1 MALVNQFGGEVDL
14 LGNITVNEESVFDN
28 KWDLWVRFGTDWA
41 GDQEHNYSGYYIF
54 ATTIKSFDGNEV
66 YVWPD
71 DANVDSNDFFNQP
84 NPGQGDTDTVDV
96 VFLGKGNDTIEGGNF
111 DDKLYGGD
119 GNDTIEGGNG
129 ADTIYGDFANIPIAQ
144 DQDRYVLQW
153 PGTHIK
159 KTGTFEG
166 FTTDGL
172 VEDLTATGNDTL
184 NGQGGSDR
192 IFGGSGDDAVLG
204 GDGHDILWGQTGNDQ
219 LNGGEGDDEVYG
231 GEGNDILAAGVRSGN
246 GDTDVLIG
254 GSGSDFFQLTYTNAV
269 EATGTDYWGAYAESL
284 VTIGAQT
291 LFKEILN
298 TTIKA
303 SLSSAL
309 GAFPGGFLVSGAGVA
324 GSNLIAGLIDGTLTG
339 AVSLDEVDVAD
350 EDVIYITDFDPRED
364 VIALPIADTNSNKSI
379 SIGSETLNSTGST
392 LVEAGNFGAF
402 YLNDGDGIKKLALV
416 KFSDDYLR
424 DMGLTNDSGN
434 FNSPAEESE
443 ILDLMENI
451 LGSGAKI
458 KDGSEG
464 NSGILYED
472 GTAAADIITG
482 EDNTE
487 TWLYGA
493 VGPQFV
499 MGTTNASN
507 DTYVALSGTH
517 FGDYINPTGRF
528 FEPADWIYTA
538 SNANETGGIT
548 SAAVARIH
556 GFDGDDII
564 LGTMTENSDV
574 LYGGEGDDDIYV
586 LGGQNPGS
594 VNVLQPDFAIGE
606 GGDDTLYAGSG
617 FAELDGGDGNDTVN
631 FQPNDAGARIS
642 LLDTSPLATTITAN
656 DFDAWDLTDDGSQ
669 DTSTGYVLVSI
680 ENAIGSE
687 HNDEIIGSAQGNRLE
702 GRAGD
707 DVIDGGG
714 GNDTLIG
721 GAGADW
727 VEGGGGNDTILGQSH
742 DDSLFGNKGND
753 TIDGGEGAD
762 QINGDD
768 GDDTIE
774 GGDGNDTINGGQ
786 GADTISGDDGDDTIN
801 GGISNDR
808 LIGGVGA
815 DQINGGD
822 GNDTILGQSQ
832 ADSLHGNKGNDTIDG
847 GEGADTIEGGDGN
860 DTIDGGD
867 GNDTIEGGQG
877 ADTINGGDGND
888 TINGGIGNDTIE
900 GGKSND
906 TINGGDGDDTIEG
919 GKSNDTIDGGD
930 SDDTIVWGYGDG
942 NDIISGGEGTDSIV
956 VNLDDGF
963 GGSDLLV
970 DFVAWVSP
978 SLTAGFAVNRVFFLD
993 PDQGVDTEREAFF
1006 DAPSQLGE
1014 YNSIFD
1020 TVENLTVN
1028 ADPSGGRIVFNNLAA
1043 AGISHNTIFVNGATD
1058 AADVVDASGITDGVR
1073 VVVTG
1078 NGGNDM
1084 MIGGT
1089 GDDIFY
1095 TSEGDT
1101 ASGGSGNDQYFGL
1114 GAVTGFEDG
1123 ETILFDGKV
1132 VNNVRS
1138 IRDGFFEVI
1147 FKDGSRTTIEA
1158 ELSERELARL
1168 EVSSGDRISIAEAK
1182 ADAQIKNGG
1191 NSTRHDDEI
1200 YGSDEGDRLLG
1211 RDGDDILDGNGGDD
1225 RINGGWGDDYIRG
1238 EYGDDDI
1245 DGGHGDDTL
1254 LGGYGNDELRGRHGD
1269 DFVDGGSGADRIFGD
1284 EGNDILRGGR
1294 GDDVVKGGIGDD
1306 LVGGGNGNDILYGG
1320 SGNDILLGRK
1330 GADILIGGVGEDI
1343 FQFARGEGVDT
1354 VRDFREGVDLISIVS
1369 GESFEDLSF
1378 EGETISLNGTAI
1390 VELTGVDTTMLEA
1403 NNFLFS

>member
-231 GEGNDILAAGVRSGN
+231 GEGNDILAAGVRSGD

-254 GSGSDFFQLTYTNAV
+254 GSGSDFFQLTYTNTV

-284 VTIGAQT
+284 ITTGAQT
-291 LFKEILN
+291 LLKETLN
-298 TTIKA
+298 VTLKG
-303 SLSSAL
+303 AL
-309 GAFPGGFLVSGAGVA
+309 TSTFGAFPGGFLVSGAGVA
-324 GSNLIAGLIDGTLTG
+324 GSNLIKGLIDGTLTG
-339 AVSLDEVDVAD
+339 AISTETNVPD
-350 EDVIYITDFDPRED
+350 EDVIYIADFDPRED
-364 VIALPIADTNSNKSI
+364 VIALPIADTDSNKSI
-379 SIGSETLNSTGST
+379 TVDVTTLTASGTS
-392 LVEAGNFGAF
+392 LVDPGPVGVFNV
-402 YLNDGDGIKKLALV
+402 NDGGGDKPLAYV
-416 KFSDDYLR
+416 AFSDDYLR
-424 DMGLTNDSGN
+424 DMDLTDDSGD
-434 FNSPAEESE
+434 FNSPADETEV
-443 ILDLMENI
+443 LDLMKNI
-451 LGSGAKI
+451 LSAGSKI
-458 KDGSEG
+458 KDGSED
-464 NSGILYED
+464 NEGILFDD
-472 GTAAADIITG
+472 GSAVTDIITG
-482 EDNTE
+482 ENNTE

-493 VGPQFV
+493 VGAQFIF
-499 MGTTNASN
+499 GTVNTSG
-507 DTYVALSGTH
+507 THVLSGTYS
-517 FGDYINPTGRF
+517 GDYINPTGRF
-528 FEPADWIYTA
+528 FDPADWIYTA

-548 SAAVARIH
+548 SSAVAEIR

-564 LGTMTENSDV
+564 LGTMAEASDV
-574 LYGGEGDDDIYV
+574 LFGGEGNDDLYV
-586 LGGQNPGS
+586 LGGQNPNS
-594 VNVLQPDFAIGE
+594 VNVLQPDFAAGE
-606 GGDDTLYAGSG
+606 DGNDTLYAGSG

-642 LLDTSPLATTITAN
+642 LLDTSPLATTLTTD
-656 DFDAWDLTDDGSQ
+656 DFDAWDLTDDGIQ

-707 DVIDGGG
+707 DFIGGG
-714 GNDTLIG
+714 GGDDTLIG

-727 VEGGGGNDTILGQSH
+727 VEGGEGNDTILGQSH
-742 DDSLFGNKGND
+742 DDSLFGHAGSD
-753 TIDGGEGAD
+753 TIDGGEG
-762 QINGDD
+762 
-768 GDDTIE
+768 DDTID
-774 GGDGNDTINGGQ
+774 GHDGNDTLDGG
-786 GADTISGDDGDDTIN
+786 IGDDRIFGRVGDDRIIGGDGDDFIV
-801 GGISNDR
+801 GGADNDT
-808 LIGGVGA
+808 LIGGPGA
-815 DQINGGD
+815 DWVEGGE

-832 ADSLHGNKGNDTIDG
+832 DDSLFGHAGHDTIDGAEGADTIDG
-847 GEGADTIEGGDGN
+847 GEGDDTLDGGIGDDTISGN
-860 DTIDGGD
+860 AGS
-867 GNDTIEGGQG
+867 
-877 ADTINGGDGND
+877 DTINGGDGSD
-888 TINGGIGNDTIE
+888 TIDGGHGNDTIT
-900 GGKSND
+900 GG
-906 TINGGDGDDTIEG
+906 NGV
-919 GKSNDTIDGGD
+919 DTIDGGD

-956 VNLDDGF
+956 VNLDDGIV
-963 GGSDLLV
+963 GGNEQITLV
-970 DFVAWVSP
+970 DFVAWASP
-978 SLTAGFAVNRVFFLD
+978 SLSSAGFAVNSTVAHIEHGYDESARN
-993 PDQGVDTEREAFF
+993 AFF
-1006 DAPSQLGE
+1006 SNPDDLGV
-1014 YNSIFD
+1014 YYSSFD

-1028 ADPSGGRIVFNNLAA
+1028 ADPSGGSKIVFDGNLAD
-1043 AGISHNTIFVNGATD
+1043 AGIAHNTIFVNGASN

-1158 ELSERELARL
+1158 ELSERELERF
-1168 EVSSGDRISIAEAK
+1168 EVSSGDQVSITEAK
-1182 ADAQIKNGG
+1182 ADTQIKNGG
-1191 NSTRHDDEI
+1191 NSTRGDDKL
-1200 YGSDEGDRLLG
+1200 YGSNEGDRLHG
-1211 RDGDDILDGNGGDD
+1211 RSGDDILDGNGGDD
-1225 RINGGWGDDYIRG
+1225 RISGGLGNDYIRG
-1238 EYGDDDI
+1238 EYGDDRI
-1245 DGGHGDDTL
+1245 DGGLGNDTL
-1254 LGGYGNDELRGRHGD
+1254 LGGYGNDEIRAQDGD

-1284 EGNDILRGGR
+1284 QGNDILRGGR
-1294 GDDVVKGGIGDD
+1294 GDDVVKGGTGDD

-1320 SGNDILLGRK
+1320 TGNDTLLGRK

-1354 VRDFREGVDLISIVS
+1354 VSDFRVGVDLISIVS

-1378 EGETISLNGTAI
+1378 EGETISLNGTPIA
-1390 VELTGVDTTMLEA
+1390 VLTGIDTTTLVA
-1403 NNFLFS
+1403 NDFVFV